1 MSSAHQ
7 LRRRI
12 IPAVAA
18 LTVGALALSACS
30 GGGDDEGDGGDGGG
44 GGDGT
49 LQILVTKHALT
60 GAMAD
65 MAWVSQIEEMAGVTI
80 EWEEVSA
87 DWDQK
92 KSTMLA
98 AGDIPD
104 LIVGTNAI
112 TNSDLATF
120 TGLFEDL
127 SDDMDSLPNV
137 TDMFAALPATE
148 SMATA
153 LDGAV
158 YSLPSYR
165 RFWPETGTRQFI
177 SQTWLDNLGLEAPTT
192 FDELHEVLLAFKEQ
206 DANGNGDPNDE
217 IPMDWA
223 PAGDAGFGLF
233 QPTVLLGGMG
243 LGISDGGGAGYFVED
258 GQVKNFLID
267 ERYRDLISF
276 LHELN
281 ADGLI
286 SQEVMTQDYSTY
298 QSVARGDGDTAA
310 VGFTWGWTGSDRVGA
325 QLAEQYTAL
334 APLAADSSVSESDL
348 AWSYDSYLL
357 NYGVNSITMSA
368 QSDNKE
374 GALGVINAFYD
385 QDISIQ
391 TLWGDFDENVEKT
404 SDTSYEVLPPA
415 DETSDPSTW
424 KWTTT
429 LADNSPGWI
438 RDDID
443 VVPPADLQEAAE
455 QEEPLATA
463 IANVDPTTDIFP
475 GQLIKM
481 SQEDLNT
488 LSLNNTAV
496 FSVAMQRWATWITE
510 GGVENDWDSYVT
522 ELQNSGMT
530 QNIEIHQGYYDEFA
544 ASQG

>member
-1 MSSAHQ
+1 MNRGNK
-7 LRRRI
+7 LRRRVV
-12 IPAVAA
+12 PAVAA
-18 LTVGALALSACS
+18 LTVGALALTACS
-30 GGGDDEGDGGDGGG
+30 GGGDDGDGGDGG

-49 LQILVTKHALT
+49 LQILVLKHPLT
-60 GAMAD
+60 GPMSD
-65 MAWVSQIEEMAGVTI
+65 MSWVSQLEEMAGVTI

-112 TNSDLATF
+112 TDGDLATF

-127 SDDMDSLPNV
+127 SDDMDALPNV
-137 TDMFAALPATE
+137 TGMFEALPATE
-148 SMATA
+148 LMATA
-153 LDGAV
+153 QDGAV

-177 SQTWLDNLGLEAPTT
+177 NQTWLDNLGLEQPTT
-192 FDELHEVLLAFKEQ
+192 WDELHDVLLAFKDE
-206 DANGNGDPNDE
+206 DANGNGDPSDE

-233 QPTVLLGGMG
+233 QPTVLLGSMG

-276 LHELN
+276 LHSLY

-286 SQEVMTQDYSTY
+286 SQDVMTQDYSAY

-325 QLAEQYTAL
+325 QLADQYAPL
-334 APLAADSSVSESDL
+334 APLAADDSIAASDL

-374 GALGVINAFYD
+374 GALAVINAFYD

-391 TLWGDFDENVEKT
+391 ALWGDFDENVTKV

-415 DETSDPSTW
+415 DGETDPSTW

-455 QEEPLATA
+455 QEEVLADA
-463 IANVDPTTDIFP
+463 IANVDPATDIFP

-488 LSLNNTAV
+488 LSLNNPAV
-496 FSVAMQRWATWITE
+496 FSIAMQRWATWITE

-522 ELQNSGMT
+522 DLQNAGLT
-530 QNIEIHQGYYDEFA
+530 QNLEIHQRYYDDFVA
-544 ASQG
+544 AQG

>member
-12 IPAVAA
+12 VPAVAA

-30 GGGDDEGDGGDGGG
+30 GGGDDGDGGDGG

-49 LQILVTKHALT
+49 LQILVLKHPLT

-65 MAWVSQIEEMAGVTI
+65 MAWVSQLEEMAGVTI

-112 TNSDLATF
+112 TDSDVATF
-120 TGLFEDL
+120 NGLFEDL
-127 SDDMDSLPNV
+127 SDDMDALPNV
-137 TDMFAALPATE
+137 ADMFAALPATE

-153 LDGAV
+153 QDGAI
-158 YSLPSYR
+158 YSIPSYR

-177 SQTWLDNLGLEAPTT
+177 NQTWLDNLGLEAPTT
-192 FDELHEVLLAFKEQ
+192 YDELHDVLLAFKEE
-206 DANGNGDPNDE
+206 DANGNGDANDE

-276 LHELN
+276 LHSLN

-325 QLAEQYTAL
+325 QLAEQYSPL
-334 APLAADSSVSESDL
+334 APLAADSSVPESDL

-368 QSDNKE
+368 QSDNKT
-374 GALGVINAFYD
+374 GALAVINAFYD

-391 TLWGDFDENVEKT
+391 ALWGDFDENIDKV

-415 DETSDPSTW
+415 DEASDPSTW

-455 QEEPLATA
+455 QEEVLAPA
-463 IANVDPTTDIFP
+463 IANVDPATDIFP

-481 SQEDLNT
+481 GQEDLNT

-510 GGVENDWDSYVT
+510 GGVEDDWDGYVT

-530 QNIEIHQGYYDEFA
+530 QNIEIHQGYYDDWA